1 MSFGCKT
8 HKKTY
13 KSMTKKELINL
24 LNKESLLTKASLNLN
39 GKKINGAIYIEEYYD
54 FNFYF
59 FSNCDAL
66 DGTIPEGDYDIVV
79 NSRYKY
85 SYWFATLVDFDNE
98 YELEGIDDM
107 FDNIKLTNKK
117 IKSCKIKFM

>member
-24 LNKESLLTKASLNLN
+24 LNKESPLTKASLNLN
-39 GKKINGAIYIEEYYD
+39 GQKINGAIYIEEDYD

-66 DGTIPEGDYDIVV
+66 DGAEPDDYDVV
-79 NSRYKY
+79 TNSGYKY
-85 SYWFATLVDFDNE
+85 SYWFATVIDFNGE
-98 YELEGIDDM
+98 YELEGTGEIFDD
-107 FDNIKLTNKK
+107 IKLINKK
-117 IKSCKIKFM
+117 IKLCKIKFM